1 MIRRQEKLATEMIAY
16 IDRKSF
22 IHELSGARK
31 LIVFIIW
38 SSLSMLSYDIRILL
52 FLFICSIIILKV
64 SKIKLREIAF
74 VLLFILAFL
83 LLNNIA
89 IYIFSPQ
96 EGVKI
101 YGTSHV
107 LFEIVGR
114 YNLTLEQIFYQMN
127 ITLKYFAVIPAALLF
142 IVTTHP
148 SEFAASLNKIG
159 VNYKIAY
166 SVSLA
171 LRYIPDIQRDFRT
184 IAQAQQARGIDLS
197 SKEKLFKRVKNATSI
212 VLPLILSSLDRI
224 DTISNA
230 MELRAFGKKKKRSWY
245 SAQEFKQK
253 DYITILI
260 GAIILVVSLIITFYD
275 GSRFYNPFG

>member
-1 MIRRQEKLATEMIAY
+1 MATEMLAY
-16 IDRKSF
+16 IKRDSV
-22 IHELSGARK
+22 IHRLSGATK
-31 LIVFIIW
+31 LLLFIMWSTIAMLTYDTRILLGLFIASIIVFII
-38 SSLSMLSYDIRILL
+38 
-52 FLFICSIIILKV
+52 
-64 SKIKLREIAF
+64 SKIKLRDIAF
-74 VLLFILAFL
+74 ILLFILAFL

-114 YNLTLEQIFYQMN
+114 YNVTLEQIFYQFN

-159 VNYKIAY
+159 IPYKIAF

-171 LRYIPDIQRDFRT
+171 LRYIPDIQRDFRI
-184 IAQAQQARGIDLS
+184 IAQAQQARGIDMS
-197 SKEKLFKRVKNATSI
+197 RNEKFLKRIKNATAI
-212 VLPLILSSLDRI
+212 VFPLILSSLDRI

-230 MELRAFGKKKKRSWY
+230 MELRAFGKKKKRTWY
-245 SAQEFKQK
+245 SEKPFQMQDFL
-253 DYITILI
+253 TIGI
-260 GAIILVVSLIITFYD
+260 GCIILVLCLIITFYD
-275 GSRFYNPFG
+275 GSRFYNPFI

>member
-1 MIRRQEKLATEMIAY
+1 MATEMLAY

-22 IHELSGARK
+22 IHELSGATK
-31 LIVFIIW
+31 LIIFIMW
-38 SSLSMLSYDIRILL
+38 SSIAMLTYDTRILL
-52 FLFICSIIILKV
+52 FLFIFSIVIFKI
-64 SKIKLREIAF
+64 SKIKIREIGF

-107 LFEIVGR
+107 LFEIAGR
-114 YNLTLEQIFYQMN
+114 YNLTLEQIFYQTN

-230 MELRAFGKKKKRSWY
+230 MELRAFGKKKKRTWY
-245 SAQEFKQK
+245 SERGFKRK
-253 DYITILI
+253 DYVTIVI

-275 GSRFYNPFG
+275 GSRFYNPFI